1 LAEEIIRAS
10 EVGQYVY
17 CARAWWLQHV
27 QGYQPQDRR
36 ALEAGLERHREHGRL
51 VAGYRRL
58 QLLGYLLLVLA
69 LLLAIAL
76 LYSLAPR

>member
-27 QGYQPQDRR
+27 RGYQPQDRR
-36 ALEAGLERHREHGRL
+36 ALEAGIERHWEHGRL
-51 VAGYRRL
+51 VAGYHRL
-58 QLLGYLLLVLA
+58 QLLGYLLLLLA
-69 LLLAIAL
+69 LLIAIAL
-76 LYSLAPR
+76 LCSLSPQ

>member
-1 LAEEIIRAS
+1 MAEEVIRAS

-17 CARAWWLQHV
+17 CARAWWLQRV

-36 ALEAGLERHREHGRL
+36 ALEAGVERHREHGRL
-51 VAGYRRL
+51 VAGYRHL
-58 QLLGYLLLVLA
+58 QLLAYLLLVLA

-76 LYSLAPR
+76 LRSLTPR